1 MIWAFVDYENVG
13 SLESLDL
20 EKYQRLII
28 FCGPRH
34 RKLNLGEIPTTS
46 FCHLELIRM
55 ASTGNNNLDFHLAF
69 YLGLHH
75 LKAGK
80 GVTFE
85 VISNDKG
92 FDGVIA
98 HLTEMGRGC
107 SRVNSVKKKV
117 AKKAA
122 KKEVVKKTVKLEDAE
137 NQTQLVNRKSL
148 AKIREEVKEM
158 LELAGPKNRPI
169 NQDKLLNWIE
179 HKVSGE
185 SVSPIQVFDSLKGV
199 GCVDATA
206 DVLKYYFGDV
216 EKQQVGRQRK
226 YTPEDVSEMLKLCP
240 GRSRPRRQDKLVNWI
255 SDRLGDE
262 EIFSLDI
269 YEDLLEAGS
278 VVESNGAVSYNFK

>member
-20 EKYQRLII
+20 EKYQRLIV

-34 RKLNLGEIPTTS
+34 RKLNLGEIPTSS

-80 GVTFE
+80 EVKFE

-107 SRVNSVKKKV
+107 SRVSSAKKKVTKKVVAKKTVAKKAATKKV
-117 AKKAA
+117 AKKAVA
-122 KKEVVKKTVKLEDAE
+122 KKAAMKIALTNKDDLESGSGAKPKLA
-137 NQTQLVNRKSL
+137 NRKSL
-148 AKIREEVKEM
+148 ARIREEVKEM
-158 LELAGPKNRPI
+158 LALCESRNLPS

-179 HKVSGE
+179 NKISGE
-185 SVSPIQVFDSLKGV
+185 SVTSVQVFDSLKGV
-199 GCVDATA
+199 GCVDATE
-206 DVLKYYFGDV
+206 DELKYD
-216 EKQQVGRQRK
+216 
-226 YTPEDVSEMLKLCP
+226 
-240 GRSRPRRQDKLVNWI
+240 
-255 SDRLGDE
+255 
-262 EIFSLDI
+262 
-269 YEDLLEAGS
+269 
-278 VVESNGAVSYNFK
+278 FK